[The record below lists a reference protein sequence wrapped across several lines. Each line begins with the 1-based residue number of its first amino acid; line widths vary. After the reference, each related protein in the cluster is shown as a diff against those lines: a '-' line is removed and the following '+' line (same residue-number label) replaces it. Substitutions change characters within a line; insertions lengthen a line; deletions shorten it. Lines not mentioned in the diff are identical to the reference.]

1 MLFYTALRL
10 NFSNASAPH
19 EDNTFAASDRPGTW
33 FCEAEISEVQGEMVS
48 LAVSSEF
55 WNVLL
60 LGFLFI
66 FCLVTNLI
74 VTERS
79 KPLLLKSNI
88 LLLATARI
96 RVWTR

>member
-1 MLFYTALRL
+1 MLPMRVTPLLRL
-10 NFSNASAPH
+10 IGLV
-19 EDNTFAASDRPGTW
+19 PGS
-33 FCEAEISEVQGEMVS
+33 CEAEISEVQGEMVS

-74 VTERS
+74 LTERS

-88 LLLATARI
+88 VLLATARI